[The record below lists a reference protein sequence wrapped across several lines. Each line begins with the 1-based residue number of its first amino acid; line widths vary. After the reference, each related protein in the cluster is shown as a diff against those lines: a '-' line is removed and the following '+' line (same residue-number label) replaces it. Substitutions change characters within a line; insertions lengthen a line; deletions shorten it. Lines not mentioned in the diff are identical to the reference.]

1 LILRI
6 YCAIFQFF
14 VPVEHMSAF
23 CFWVRALESTLD
35 LEVCNKVGVSLSGG
49 HVICIE
55 VHVAKD

>member
-1 LILRI
+1 
-6 YCAIFQFF
+6 
-14 VPVEHMSAF
+14 MSAF